1 MKTEDSARLR
11 RFAEAYTAAWC
22 SQDAARVASF
32 YAENGSLRVNDAA
45 PAVGRAAIT
54 EVAQGFMTAFPDMQ
68 VWLNELRVEDNHA
81 VYAWTLTGTNTGPGG
96 TGRAVRISGCEVWQL
111 SADGLIAQSRGN
123 FDAEEYRRQ
132 LESDNEAR
140 DSSWTQDKP

>member
-1 MKTEDSARLR
+1 MKSDSIRLQS
-11 RFAEAYTAAWC
+11 FAEAYTAAWC

-68 VWLNELRVEDNHA
+68 VLLDDLRIEDDHA
-81 VYAWTLTGTNTGPGG
+81 IYHWTLVGTNTGPGG
-96 TGRAVRISGCEVWQL
+96 TGRAVRISGYEVWRIG
-111 SADGLIAQSRGN
+111 ADGLIASSEGH
-123 FDAEEYRRQ
+123 FDAEEYLRQ
-132 LESDNEAR
+132 LDGAA
-140 DSSWTQDKP
+140 